1 MSLSLPYYFNG
12 CKLLLTDAGSEDKG
26 VCAPFGRVK
35 GLEDLGEG
43 LHPVD
48 LWSDLV
54 HSVAL
59 SEPVRSPAQE

>member
-12 CKLLLTDAGSEDKG
+12 CKLLLTDGGSEDKG
-26 VCAPFGRVK
+26 VGDTLGRVK

-48 LWSDLV
+48 LRSDLI
-54 HSVAL
+54 HGVAL
-59 SEPVRSPAQE
+59 SEPVRSPA